1 MAPWKRWT
9 AFQVVAVNYFC
20 RAIIT
25 FYIVSTLFTNTLACD
40 HHHYYCYYYCLR
52 HQTIFNFFSLYCFRL
67 KFLLL
72 LFSCCCCL
80 AKQIQYK
87 RRRHINSNHIISIN
101 ITLARFVIF
110 LTSFTQFTVS
120 ECFFEKKII
129 NILKEAGCSRFK
141 YKKIITITI
150 HL

>member
-52 HQTIFNFFSLYCFRL
+52 HQTIFNFFSLYCFCL

-87 RRRHINSNHIISIN
+87 RRRH
-101 ITLARFVIF
+101 
-110 LTSFTQFTVS
+110 
-120 ECFFEKKII
+120 
-129 NILKEAGCSRFK
+129 K
-141 YKKIITITI
+141 YKQQSHNIHQHHSSALCNFSHFIYTIYSVWVFFWKKLLI
-150 HL
+150 F